1 MSLTR
6 TTVYLDPK
14 MHRAIKMRAAQ
25 MSMSVS
31 AVITEALQ
39 LSLRE
44 DAIDLQAIKDRVS
57 EPSRS
62 YESVLKDLKKD
73 GLL

>member
-6 TTVYLDPK
+6 TTIYLDPK
-14 MHRAIKMRAAQ
+14 IHKAIKMRAAQ
-25 MSMSVS
+25 MSMSLS

-39 LSLRE
+39 LSLKE

-62 YESVLKDLKKD
+62 YEAVLKDLKKD
-73 GLL
+73 GLI

>member
-14 MHRAIKMRAAQ
+14 IHRAIKMRAVQ
-25 MSMSVS
+25 MSMSLS
-31 AVITEALQ
+31 QVITEALQ
-39 LSLRE
+39 LSLKE
-44 DAIDLQAIKDRVS
+44 DAIDFQAIKDRVS

-62 YESVLKDLKKD
+62 YEAVLKDLKKD
-73 GLL
+73 GLI

>member
-14 MHRAIKMRAAQ
+14 IHRAIKMRAVQ
-25 MSMSVS
+25 MSMSIS
-31 AVITEALQ
+31 DVITEAVR

-62 YESVLKDLKKD
+62 FEDVLKDLKKD

>member
-14 MHRAIKMRAAQ
+14 IHKAIKMRAAQ
-25 MSMSVS
+25 MSMSLS

-39 LSLRE
+39 LSLKE

-62 YESVLKDLKKD
+62 YEAVLKDLKKD
-73 GLL
+73 GLI

>member
-14 MHRAIKMRAAQ
+14 IHKALKMRAAQ
-25 MSMSVS
+25 MSMSIS
-31 AVITEALQ
+31 EVIGEALR
-39 LSLRE
+39 LSLKE
-44 DAIDLQAIKDRVS
+44 DAVDFQAIKDRIS

-62 YESVLKDLKKD
+62 YEAVLKDLKKD

>member
-44 DAIDLQAIKDRVS
+44 DAIDLQKIKDRIG
-57 EPSRS
+57 EPTES
-62 YESVLKDLKKD
+62 YDAVLKELKKD

>member
-14 MHRAIKMRAAQ
+14 IHRAVKMRAVQ
-25 MSMSVS
+25 MSMSIS
-31 AVITEALQ
+31 DVISEALC
-39 LSLRE
+39 LSLKE
-44 DAIDLQAIKDRVS
+44 DSIDLEAIRSRVS
-57 EPSRS
+57 EPSRP
-62 YESVLKDLKKD
+62 YEAVLKDLKKD

>member
-6 TTVYLDPK
+6 TTVYLDSK
-14 MHRAIKMRAAQ
+14 IHRAIKMRAVQ
-25 MSMSVS
+25 MSMSLS
-31 AVITEALQ
+31 QVITEALQ
-39 LSLRE
+39 LSLKE

-62 YESVLKDLKKD
+62 YEAVLKDLKKD
-73 GLL
+73 GLI

>member
-14 MHRAIKMRAAQ
+14 IHKAIKMRAAQ
-25 MSMSVS
+25 MSMSIS
-31 AVITEALQ
+31 DVITEALQ

-44 DAIDLQAIKDRVS
+44 DAIDLQKIKDRVG
-57 EPSRS
+57 EPTVS
-62 YESVLKDLKKD
+62 YEAVLKELKKD
-73 GLL
+73 GLV

>member
-14 MHRAIKMRAAQ
+14 IHRAIKMRAVQ
-25 MSMSVS
+25 MSVS
-31 AVITEALQ
+31 ISEVISEALR

-44 DAIDLQAIKDRVS
+44 DAIDLQAIKDRIS

-62 YESVLKDLKKD
+62 YEAVLKDLKKD

>member
-62 YESVLKDLKKD
+62 
-73 GLL
+73 

>member
-14 MHRAIKMRAAQ
+14 IHRAIKMRAVQ
-25 MSMSVS
+25 MSMSLS
-31 AVITEALQ
+31 EVITEALQ
-39 LSLRE
+39 LSLKE

-62 YESVLKDLKKD
+62 YEAVLKDLKKD
-73 GLL
+73 GLI

>member
-44 DAIDLQAIKDRVS
+44 DAIDLQKIKDRS
-57 EPSRS
+57 GEPTES
-62 YESVLKDLKKD
+62 YDAVLKELKKD